1 MTNHDVESKIK
12 QAFENATPDLLDAIL
27 QKSQQQKGKVIYM
40 EQKKK
45 KTANIRRITAIAAAL
60 VLCMG
65 GFAGYSAYTN
75 LAVDSVIE
83 LDVNPSIELEVNS
96 KERVIAVNPLNEDAK
111 VVVGDMD
118 FKGSDVDV
126 AVNAL
131 IGSMLR
137 NGYINDM
144 ANSILLSV
152 NNDDPAKGAEL
163 QSRLSEEIN
172 NLLQTDTFAGAV
184 LSQNITADEELNA
197 LARQYGITTGKAKLV
212 QQITAQNTMHTFEEL
227 ASLSINE
234 LNLLSS
240 SGSTKLENVNSVGS
254 ASDKAYIGEAD
265 AKAAAFSH
273 AGVKEADITRY
284 EMEMDYERGT
294 MVYEIEFHCQGREY
308 DYDIDAVTGEVLWG
322 ENERDDDYRPAQQ
335 NAGSEQP
342 NEQKPAQQQE
352 SKPTAAQGDEYL
364 GKDAAEK
371 ASIAHAGLDAAQVSG
386 VKSSLDR
393 EDGRVVYEVEFWKD
407 GVEYEYE
414 IDAVTGA
421 VLKYDKDR
429 DDDRGGSVNNNKNVG
444 KDYDRDDR
452 DDWDDRDDRDDWDDD
467 RDDWD
472 DDRDDWDDYDD

>member
-40 EQKKK
+40 EQKKN
-45 KTANIRRITAIAAAL
+45 KTASMRRITAIAAAL
-60 VLCMG
+60 VLCIG
-65 GFAGYSAYTN
+65 GFAGYSAYAN

-163 QSRLSEEIN
+163 QSRLSQEIN
-172 NLLQTDTFAGAV
+172 TLLQTDTFEGAV
-184 LSQNITADEELNA
+184 LSQNITADQELNA
-197 LARQYGITTGKAKLV
+197 LAQQHGITTGKAKLI

-227 ASLSINE
+227 APLSINE

-240 SGSTKLENVNSVGS
+240 SGAKLENVSSVGS
-254 ASDKAYIGEAD
+254 ASDKAYIGEAE
-265 AKAAAFSH
+265 AKAAALSH

-284 EMEMDYERGT
+284 EVEMDYERGT
-294 MVYEIEFHCQGREY
+294 MVYEIEFHHQGREY
-308 DYDIDAVTGEVLWG
+308 DYDIDAVTGEVMWS
-322 ENERDDDYRPAQQ
+322 ESERDDDYRPAQQ
-335 NAGSEQP
+335 SPNSGSEQP
-342 NEQKPAQQQE
+342 NEKPKEQQSKPA
-352 SKPTAAQGDEYL
+352 
-364 GKDAAEK
+364 AAEADGYIGK
-371 ASIAHAGLDAAQVSG
+371 SAAEAAALAHAGLSEAQVSRM
-386 VKSSLDR
+386 KCELDR
-393 EDGRVVYEVEFWKD
+393 EDGRVVYEIEFKLD
-407 GVEYEYE
+407 GLEYEYE
-414 IDAVTGA
+414 IDASSGA
-421 VLKYDKDR
+421 VLKYDKER
-429 DDDRGGSVNNNKNVG
+429 DD
-444 KDYDRDDR
+444 
-452 DDWDDRDDRDDWDDD
+452 
-467 RDDWD
+467 
-472 DDRDDWDDYDD
+472 

>member
-40 EQKKK
+40 EQKKN
-45 KTANIRRITAIAAAL
+45 KTASMRRITAIAAAL
-60 VLCMG
+60 VLCIG
-65 GFAGYSAYTN
+65 GLAGYSAYAN

-163 QSRLSEEIN
+163 QSRLSQEIN
-172 NLLQTDTFAGAV
+172 TMLQTDTFEGAV
-184 LSQNITADEELNA
+184 LSQNITADQELNA
-197 LARQYGITTGKAKLV
+197 LAQQHGITTGKAKLI

-227 ASLSINE
+227 APLSINE

-240 SGSTKLENVNSVGS
+240 SGAKLENVSSVGS
-254 ASDKAYIGEAD
+254 ASDKAYIGEAE
-265 AKAAAFSH
+265 AKAAALSH

-284 EMEMDYERGT
+284 EVEMDYERGT
-294 MVYEIEFHCQGREY
+294 MVYEIEFHHQGREY
-308 DYDIDAVTGEVLWG
+308 DYDIDAVTGEVMWS
-322 ENERDDDYRPAQQ
+322 ESERDDDYRPAQQ
-335 NAGSEQP
+335 SPNSGSEQP
-342 NEQKPAQQQE
+342 NEKPKEQQSKPA
-352 SKPTAAQGDEYL
+352 
-364 GKDAAEK
+364 AAEADGYIGKSAAK
-371 ASIAHAGLDAAQVSG
+371 AAALAHAGLSEAQVSRM
-386 VKSSLDR
+386 KCELDR
-393 EDGRVVYEVEFWKD
+393 EDGRAVYEIEFKCD
-407 GVEYEYE
+407 GMEYEYE
-414 IDAVTGA
+414 IDASSGA
-421 VLKYDKDR
+421 VLKYDKER
-429 DDDRGGSVNNNKNVG
+429 DD
-444 KDYDRDDR
+444 
-452 DDWDDRDDRDDWDDD
+452 
-467 RDDWD
+467 
-472 DDRDDWDDYDD
+472 

>member
-1 MTNHDVESKIK
+1 MTNRDVESKIK

-40 EQKKK
+40 EKKK
-45 KTANIRRITAIAAAL
+45 NKTASIRRITAIAAAL
-60 VLCMG
+60 VLCVG

-96 KERVIAVNPLNEDAK
+96 KERVIAVKPLNEDAQI
-111 VVVGDMD
+111 VVGDMD

-172 NLLQTDTFAGAV
+172 NLLQTDSFQGAV
-184 LSQNITADEELNA
+184 LSQNITADAELNA
-197 LARQYGITTGKAKLV
+197 LAQQHGITAGKAKLV

-227 ASLSINE
+227 APLSINE

-240 SGSTKLENVNSVGS
+240 SGGATLENVNSVGS

-265 AKAAAFSH
+265 AKAAALAH
-273 AGVKEADITRY
+273 AGVKEGNITRY
-284 EMEMDYERGT
+284 EVEMDYERGT
-294 MVYEIEFHCQGREY
+294 MVYEIEFHHQGREY
-308 DYDIDAVTGEVLWG
+308 DYDIDAVTGEVLWS
-322 ENERDDDYRPAQQ
+322 ESERDDDYGPAQQ
-335 NAGSEQP
+335 SQGGSEQP
-342 NEQKPAQQQE
+342 KEQPKEQKPSQQQE
-352 SKPTAAQGDEYL
+352 SKPAASEDGYI
-364 GKDAAEK
+364 GKEAAK
-371 ASIAHAGLDAAQVSG
+371 AAALAHAGLSESQVNRM
-386 VKSSLDR
+386 KFELDR
-393 EDGRVVYEVEFWKD
+393 EDGRVVYEIEFKS
-407 GVEYEYE
+407 GGMEYEYE
-414 IDAVTGA
+414 IDASSGA
-421 VLKYDKDR
+421 VLKYDKER
-429 DDDRGGSVNNNKNVG
+429 DD
-444 KDYDRDDR
+444 
-452 DDWDDRDDRDDWDDD
+452 
-467 RDDWD
+467 
-472 DDRDDWDDYDD
+472 